1 MSGLGP
7 LYRANKFQALRRDLE
22 EESDHGNDEADDCSC
37 GWWC

>member
-22 EESDHGNDEADDCSC
+22 EESDHGDEDSGDE
-37 GWWC
+37 WRER